1 MLTAYTTKSELSEE
15 RTDAA
20 VKAFF
25 SEHFSH
31 FVGKHTT
38 WLLMD
43 EPSTSQMTPMVLNQ
57 TRNHLVKVY
66 NEEIAPKC

>member
-1 MLTAYTTKSELSEE
+1 MLTAYTTKGELSDN
-15 RTDAA
+15 RTDDA

-25 SEHFSH
+25 SEHFGH

-43 EPSTSQMTPMVLNQ
+43 EPSSSQMTPLILNKV
-57 TRNHLVKVY
+57 RNELMKIY
-66 NEEIAPKC
+66 NEEIAPK